1 MYLNHIAHGFIFT
14 LNDRNAHPLV
24 GSICISIFLI
34 LSQSDLCL
42 NGHLCRKPSQT
53 PLSQQQLS
61 PSSALQPCLIFLQ
74 STCSDLILTQK
85 TKQRR
90 CWSSIHWRQ
99 ASRVLYLLLP
109 FPPTYRC
116 FPLIVTE
123 ILGLRYSQISNGHNV
138 FFSFREV
145 QSMHISACKK
155 G

>member
-1 MYLNHIAHGFIFT
+1 MYLNHIAHGFIFRI
-14 LNDRNAHPLV
+14 NDRNAHTLV
-24 GSICISIFLI
+24 GSICSSIFLI

-42 NGHLCRKPSQT
+42 NGHLYRKPSQT

-61 PSSALQPCLIFLQ
+61 PPSALQPCLIFLQ

-123 ILGLRYSQISNGHNV
+123 IPGLRYSQISNGHNV

-145 QSMHISACKK
+145 QSMHIKCL
-155 G
+155 